1 MEIILNASLAG
12 GVAVGSAADI
22 IVMPF
27 GAMLAG
33 FVTGLVSS
41 FGFAKLSGFL
51 REKIG
56 LHDTCGVLNLH
67 GIPGLA
73 GGIIAAIVAS
83 RGEGNFGKQYTY
95 IFKQG
100 RTASV
105 QAGF

>member
-12 GVAVGSAADI
+12 GVAIGSAADI

-33 FVTGLVSS
+33 FVTGIVSG
-41 FGFAKLSGFL
+41 FGFAYLSGWL
-51 REKIG
+51 RKKIN

-67 GIPGLA
+67 GIPGII

-83 RGEGNFGKQYTY
+83 RGEGNFG
-95 IFKQG
+95 
-100 RTASV
+100 S
-105 QAGF
+105 